1 MQILHSTLRTT
12 VLLAGLV
19 ASALAAETPNKF
31 APLAYT
37 PLCNYGQAL
46 VDMEVARHPELK
58 ILTVHV
64 TPPGVAAVD
73 DRERRL
79 LFSNIGRIGKVD
91 NDADGEVFRGGIE
104 VVEVLK
110 GPAPPSTNFSI
121 TAAPKY
127 EVLNILKDQ
136 SGKSIG
142 LIVMV
147 FPYHENFDLE
157 KYHAIA
163 KAVVSELNSRVP
175 AKDDLFKPAS

>member
-1 MQILHSTLRTT
+1 
-12 VLLAGLV
+12 
-19 ASALAAETPNKF
+19 
-31 APLAYT
+31 
-37 PLCNYGQAL
+37 
-46 VDMEVARHPELK
+46 MEVARHPELK

-64 TPPGVAAVD
+64 TPPGVAAAV

-110 GPAPPSTNFSI
+110 DPAPPSTNFSI

-127 EVLNILKDQ
+127 EVLDILKDQ